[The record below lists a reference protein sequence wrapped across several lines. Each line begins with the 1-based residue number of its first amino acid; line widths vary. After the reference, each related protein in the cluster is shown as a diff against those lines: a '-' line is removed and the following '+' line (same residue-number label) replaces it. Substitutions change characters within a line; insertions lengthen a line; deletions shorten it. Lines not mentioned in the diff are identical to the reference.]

1 MESFPYINPL
11 LLTYNGSGVRNMEDV
26 IAQPNQGVDMDLQ
39 FELGNSEKP
48 RGHALVYFNDTS
60 SGACLASYVVLLPIT
75 VDVSKYVPPFLMNQ
89 VGEIG
94 PGDMSVFAFPPAP
107 EEVEDLEFLIALA
120 ETRQDDLIYGGEYA
134 ASDVTSAMMKV
145 NDVVQAY
152 LELYEDETGFVEG
165 ESKVPIPEKTDYQV
179 NDIMYSMMS
188 EADKLGELTKLVGR
202 MRYAIESDE
211 ETLVDETEADLTA
224 LSSYLPD
231 TFQLPILI
239 EWACKEGQRASDI
252 ANLYLRRCYHLSLEE
267 YEDLGKVEEQIKALD
282 D

>member
-1 MESFPYINPL
+1 
-11 LLTYNGSGVRNMEDV
+11 
-26 IAQPNQGVDMDLQ
+26 MDLQ
-39 FELGNSEKP
+39 FELGDSANP
-48 RGHALVYFNDTS
+48 RGHALVYFNDTGT
-60 SGACLASYVVLLPIT
+60 GACFASYVVLLPIT

-94 PGDMSVFAFPPAP
+94 PGDMSAFAFPPAP
-107 EEVEDLEFLIALA
+107 EEVEGLEFLIALA
-120 ETRQDDLIYGGEYA
+120 ETRHDDLIFGGEYTA
-134 ASDVTSAMMKV
+134 TDVTSAMMKV

-152 LELYEDETGFVEG
+152 LELYDDGIDLVSG
-165 ESKVPIPEKTDYQV
+165 DNKVPIPEKTAYQV

-188 EADKLGELTKLVGR
+188 ESDKLGELTKLVGR

-211 ETLVDETEADLTA
+211 ETLVNETESDLAA

-231 TFQLPILI
+231 TFQLPLLI

-282 D
+282 E

>member
-1 MESFPYINPL
+1 
-11 LLTYNGSGVRNMEDV
+11 
-26 IAQPNQGVDMDLQ
+26 
-39 FELGNSEKP
+39 
-48 RGHALVYFNDTS
+48 
-60 SGACLASYVVLLPIT
+60 
-75 VDVSKYVPPFLMNQ
+75 
-89 VGEIG
+89 
-94 PGDMSVFAFPPAP
+94 
-107 EEVEDLEFLIALA
+107 
-120 ETRQDDLIYGGEYA
+120 
-134 ASDVTSAMMKV
+134 MMKV

>member
-1 MESFPYINPL
+1 
-11 LLTYNGSGVRNMEDV
+11 
-26 IAQPNQGVDMDLQ
+26 MDLQ
-39 FELGNSEKP
+39 FELGDSANPK
-48 RGHALVYFNDTS
+48 GHALVYFTDTS
-60 SGACLASYVVLLPIT
+60 TGSCFASYVVLLPIT

-94 PGDMSVFAFPPAP
+94 PGDMSAFAFPPAP
-107 EEVEDLEFLIALA
+107 EEVEGLEFLITLA
-120 ETRQDDLIYGGEYA
+120 ETRHDDLIFGGDYT

-152 LELYEDETGFVEG
+152 LELYEDETELASGD
-165 ESKVPIPEKTDYQV
+165 SKVPIPQKTDYQV

-188 EADKLGELTKLVGR
+188 ESDKLGELTKLVGR

-231 TFQLPILI
+231 IFQLPILI

>member
-1 MESFPYINPL
+1 MVQIFLVWKTEL
-11 LLTYNGSGVRNMEDV
+11 G
-26 IAQPNQGVDMDLQ
+26 NQEVDMDLQ
-39 FELGNSEKP
+39 FELGNSERP
-48 RGHALVYFNDTS
+48 RGHALVYFNDTI
-60 SGACLASYVVLLPIT
+60 SGACYASYVVLLPIT

-94 PGDMSVFAFPPAP
+94 PGDMSALAFPPAP
-107 EEVEDLEFLIALA
+107 EEVEDLEFLTSLA
-120 ETRQDDLIYGGEYA
+120 ETRQDDLIFGGEYT

-152 LELYEDETGFVEG
+152 LELYEDETGVIDVEG
-165 ESKVPIPEKTDYQV
+165 TNAIPEKIDYQV

-188 EADKLGELTKLVGR
+188 ESDKLSELTKLVGR

-231 TFQLPILI
+231 TFQLPMLI